1 MEDFIVSS
9 SYEGYVYVGHAQ
21 GNSEQERENPK
32 TKQKETVK
40 VPYCNVYILQPCS
53 TYVSEDY
60 QAWGMK
66 AVQYKCL
73 NRECLK
79 SLIPGE
85 QVNLFF
91 DEKKRVQLVA
101 SVAAM
106 TASKAAA
113 DKPKDN
119 K

>member
-1 MEDFIVSS
+1 MEDFIVSGN
-9 SYEGYVYVGHAQ
+9 YDGYVYVGHAQ
-21 GNSEQERENPK
+21 GNSEQEREDPV
-32 TKQKETVK
+32 TKQKVAVK

-60 QAWGMK
+60 AAWGMK

-73 NRECLK
+73 NRQCLE
-79 SLIPGE
+79 SLVPGE

-106 TASKAAA
+106 AANKPA
-113 DKPKDN
+113 PDKPKES